1 MLQSRLSLTDIL
13 GLETGLILNGAI
25 FLLSLKIMSTKG
37 PQLTKL
43 FSKQTNLLNVL
54 RVKQKHID
62 KIASGII
69 RTAAFA
75 FTFG

>member
-1 MLQSRLSLTDIL
+1 M
-13 GLETGLILNGAI
+13 
-25 FLLSLKIMSTKG
+25 SLKIMSTKG

>member
-1 MLQSRLSLTDIL
+1 MHQSRLSLTDIL
-13 GLETGLILNGAI
+13 GLETGLILNGAV

-43 FSKQTNLLNVL
+43 FSKQTNILNLL

-62 KIASGII
+62 TIASQII
-69 RTAAFA
+69 RMAAFA
-75 FTFG
+75 FSFG